1 MTIIIIVLIAFLLR
15 KPLFTLLFSSAHA
28 LGMEESDLESG
39 KKMSDS
45 LFKD

>member
-1 MTIIIIVLIAFLLR
+1 MTIIIIVIVAFLLR
-15 KPLFTLLFSSAHA
+15 KPLFTLLFSTAA
-28 LGMEESDLESG
+28 AVGMEEKDLESG